1 MAKKKE
7 STNPVDPV
15 VELTDKQNEKAGGA
29 DIEALKEQIRKLQG
43 YINDMQQPKVPE
55 QKEQKAKK
63 NIKFINLCNGSI
75 VLKGNRFWTI
85 DGQFNSRTIPE
96 AEARIIV
103 STMPSLITS
112 GMVCVPDKEF
122 LAEYDIEDSYDGVL
136 NDKALKTLLS
146 KPTDDIVEI
155 YQNASDE
162 QKNIIVDMISERMLK
177 NQRVDANVLVEIGKL
192 CGRDLSQIEPME
204 D

>member
-7 STNPVDPV
+7 DIKPVEPIV
-15 VELTDKQNEKAGGA
+15 HLTDDPDERTGGSE
-29 DIEALKEQIRKLQG
+29 IESLKEQIRKLQK
-43 YINDMQQPKVPE
+43 YIDNMEQPKIPE
-55 QKEQKAKK
+55 TKEQKTKRS
-63 NIKFINLCNGSI
+63 IKFINLCNGSI

-85 DGQFNSRTIPE
+85 DGQFNSRAIPE
-96 AEARIIV
+96 ADARIIV
-103 STMPSLITS
+103 STMPNLITS
-112 GMVCVPDKEF
+112 GMICVPDKDF
-122 LAEYDIEDSYDGVL
+122 LAEYDIDDSYEGVL

-146 KPTDDIVEI
+146 KNTDDIVEI
-155 YQNASDE
+155 YKNASDE
-162 QKNIIVDMISERMLK
+162 QKNIIVDMISERKLK

>member
-7 STNPVDPV
+7 DIKPVEPIV
-15 VELTDKQNEKAGGA
+15 HLTDDPDERTGGA
-29 DIEALKEQIRKLQG
+29 EIESLKEQIRKLQK
-43 YINDMQQPKVPE
+43 YIDNMQQPKVPE
-55 QKEQKAKK
+55 IKEQKTKRS
-63 NIKFINLCNGSI
+63 IKFINLCNGSI

-85 DGQFNSRTIPE
+85 DGQFNSRAIPE
-96 AEARIIV
+96 ADARVIV
-103 STMPSLITS
+103 STMPNLITS
-112 GMVCVPDKEF
+112 GMICVPDKDF
-122 LAEYDIEDSYDGVL
+122 LAEYDIDDSYEGVL

-146 KPTDDIVEI
+146 KNTDDIVEI
-155 YQNASDE
+155 YKNASDE
-162 QKNIIVDMISERMLK
+162 QKNIIVDMISERKLH

>member
-7 STNPVDPV
+7 DIKPVEPIV
-15 VELTDKQNEKAGGA
+15 HLTDDPNERTGGA
-29 DIEALKEQIRKLQG
+29 EIESLKEQIRKLQK
-43 YINDMQQPKVPE
+43 YIDDMQQPKIPE
-55 QKEQKAKK
+55 IKEQKAKRS
-63 NIKFINLCNGSI
+63 IKFINLCNGSI

-85 DGQFNSRTIPE
+85 DGQFNSRAIPE
-96 AEARIIV
+96 ADARVIV
-103 STMPSLITS
+103 STMPNLITS
-112 GMVCVPDKEF
+112 GMICVPDKDF
-122 LAEYDIEDSYDGVL
+122 LAEYDIDDSYEGVL

-146 KPTDDIVEI
+146 KNTDDIVEI
-155 YQNASDE
+155 YKNASDE
-162 QKNIIVDMISERMLK
+162 QKNIIVDMISERKLH

>member
-7 STNPVDPV
+7 DIKPVEPIV
-15 VELTDKQNEKAGGA
+15 HLTDDPDERTGGA
-29 DIEALKEQIRKLQG
+29 EIESLKEQIRKLQK
-43 YINDMQQPKVPE
+43 YIDNMQQPKVPE
-55 QKEQKAKK
+55 IKEQKAKRS
-63 NIKFINLCNGSI
+63 IKFINLCNGSI

-85 DGQFNSRTIPE
+85 DGQFNSRAIPE
-96 AEARIIV
+96 ADARVII
-103 STMPSLITS
+103 STMPNLITS
-112 GMVCVPDKEF
+112 GMICVPDKDF
-122 LAEYDIEDSYDGVL
+122 LAEYDIDDSYEGVL

-146 KPTDDIVEI
+146 KNTDDIVEI
-155 YQNASDE
+155 YKNASDE
-162 QKNIIVDMISERMLK
+162 QKNIIVDMISERRLH

>member
-7 STNPVDPV
+7 DIKPVEPIV
-15 VELTDKQNEKAGGA
+15 HLTDDPDERTGGA
-29 DIEALKEQIRKLQG
+29 EIESLKEQIRKLQK
-43 YINDMQQPKVPE
+43 YIDNMQQPKVPE
-55 QKEQKAKK
+55 IKEQKTKRS
-63 NIKFINLCNGSI
+63 IKFINLCNGSI

-85 DGQFNSRTIPE
+85 DGQFNSRAIPE
-96 AEARIIV
+96 ADARVIV
-103 STMPSLITS
+103 STMPNLITS
-112 GMVCVPDKEF
+112 GMICVPDKDF
-122 LAEYDIEDSYDGVL
+122 LAEYDIDDSYDGVL

-146 KPTDDIVEI
+146 KNTDDIVEI
-155 YQNASDE
+155 YKNASDE
-162 QKNIIVDMISERMLK
+162 QKNIIVDMISERKLH